1 MDSKING
8 PAAMTILQLQVP
20 PRYVIVSPVKDE
32 ERYVELTLR
41 SVASQTLKP
50 VLWIIVD
57 DGSKDR
63 TPEIVRSYLP
73 GNSFIRYERNPLAGE
88 RKLAFA
94 EVRAFNWGF
103 GLIGPID
110 YDFIVKL
117 DCDLSF
123 GANYF
128 EQLLDRLEHDE
139 KLGIASGVYLERKK
153 SGAWGEVVMP
163 SYHAAGASK
172 VIRKAC
178 FEQIGGFVPAPG
190 WDTVDE
196 IRAMGRGWNTTHFR
210 DLKMKHHK
218 REGSS
223 IGTINNSVMQGEAY
237 YRSGGSK
244 LFFILKVAH
253 RAVYRPYLAGGL
265 GLIRGYLKAMLERRP
280 LLVTETEACL
290 YKALLLRR
298 LKAHATS
305 LLNIIKPLS

>member
-1 MDSKING
+1 
-8 PAAMTILQLQVP
+8 LQLP
-20 PRYVIVSPVKDE
+20 PRYIVISPVKDE
-32 ERYVELTLR
+32 ELHVEFTLR
-41 SVASQTLKP
+41 SLTEQTVKP
-50 VLWIIVD
+50 VLWLIVD

-63 TPEIVRSYLP
+63 TPEIIRRYLP
-73 GNSFIRYERNPLAGE
+73 CNSFIRYERNPLAGE

-103 GLIGPID
+103 GLIGAID

-123 GANYF
+123 GSNYF
-128 EQLLDRLEHDE
+128 EQLLDRFEHDE
-139 KLGIASGVYLERKK
+139 KLGIASGIYLERNK

-178 FEQIGGFVPAPG
+178 FETIGGFVPAPG

-210 DLKMKHHK
+210 ELKMKHHK

-253 RAVYRPYLAGGL
+253 RAVYRPYLIGGV
-265 GLIRGYLKAMLERRP
+265 GLCWGYLMAMLKSRP

-290 YKALLLRR
+290 YKTLLLRR
-298 LKAHATS
+298 LKAPATS
-305 LLNIIKPLS
+305 LLNKIKPLS

>member
-1 MDSKING
+1 
-8 PAAMTILQLQVP
+8 MTKLQLQAP

-32 ERYVELTLR
+32 ERYVEFTLQ
-41 SVASQTLKP
+41 SVTSQTLKP
-50 VLWIIVD
+50 VLWVIVD

-63 TPEIVRSYLP
+63 TPAIVRRYLP
-73 GNSFIRYERNPLAGE
+73 GNSFIRHECNPLAGV

-128 EQLLDRLEHDE
+128 EQLLARFKHDE
-139 KLGIASGVYLERKK
+139 TLGIASGIYLERKK
-153 SGAWGEVVMP
+153 SGAWKEVVMP

-172 VIRKAC
+172 VMRKAC
-178 FEQIGGFVPAPG
+178 FEQIGGFIPAPG

-196 IRAMGRGWNTTHFR
+196 IRAMSRGWNTTHFR

-218 REGSS
+218 PEGSS
-223 IGTINNSVMQGEAY
+223 IGTINNSAMQGEAY

-253 RAVYRPYLAGGL
+253 RAVSMPYLVSGL
-265 GLIRGYLKAMLERRP
+265 GLVWGYLKALLERKP
-280 LLVTETEACL
+280 LLVTEAEACH

-298 LKAHATS
+298 LKAGAKS
-305 LLNIIKPLS
+305 FFKKKLNFFPG